1 MVGIKHFY
9 LVISKQQYRYKI
21 KCRRHTKLSGSI
33 QNIRLRII
41 VSLNQNS
48 STTCG
53 SMITLDKSGA
63 HSRNKIKDCSGTMA
77 TVNFELRANKEL

>member
-1 MVGIKHFY
+1 M
-9 LVISKQQYRYKI
+9 
-21 KCRRHTKLSGSI
+21 KCRRYTKLSGSI

-41 VSLNQNS
+41 VALNQNS

-53 SMITLDKSGA
+53 SMITLDESGA

-77 TVNFELRANKEL
+77 NSKF